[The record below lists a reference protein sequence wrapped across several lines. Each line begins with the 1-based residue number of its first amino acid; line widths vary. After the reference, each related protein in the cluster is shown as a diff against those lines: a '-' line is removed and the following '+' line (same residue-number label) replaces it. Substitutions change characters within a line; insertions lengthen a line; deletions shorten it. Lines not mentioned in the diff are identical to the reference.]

1 MQKSECVKG
10 SMTTEGK
17 RACEAMDGS
26 ARRDLHKL
34 YVLLLLA
41 EERERNV

>member
-1 MQKSECVKG
+1 MSV
-10 SMTTEGK
+10 TTEG
-17 RACEAMDGS
+17 MDGS

-41 EERERNV
+41 EERGRNV